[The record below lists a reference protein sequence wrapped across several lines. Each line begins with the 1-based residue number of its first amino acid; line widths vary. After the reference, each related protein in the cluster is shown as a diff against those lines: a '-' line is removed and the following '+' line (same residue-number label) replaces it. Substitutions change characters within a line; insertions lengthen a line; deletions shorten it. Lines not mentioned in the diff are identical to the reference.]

1 MRRALTMA
9 TVMSLA
15 VFTAA
20 CSAEDEDASSTPDSA
35 AQEESAEAQGG
46 SESGEDAAA
55 SGTEGMSVS
64 DDPVC
69 QEFFVGQGTPLSER
83 AVTQREVV
91 SAGDDLDPVSL
102 SEVTLLSGRLTAL
115 AEEADEEQTALLER
129 INAPF
134 QEVNDAVVE
143 EGTRTEDVIAI
154 PEVDVADAEAAQGE
168 LEQACAG

>member
-15 VFTAA
+15 VLTAA
-20 CSAEDEDASSTPDSA
+20 CSAEDEGASNDTA
-35 AQEESAEAQGG
+35 AQEES
-46 SESGEDAAA
+46 GEGAAA
-55 SGTEGMSVS
+55 SGEEGMAVT

-69 QEFFVGQGTPLSER
+69 QGFFVGQGTPLSER

-115 AEEADEEQTALLER
+115 AEEADDEQTALLER

-168 LEQACAG
+168 LEQACAA